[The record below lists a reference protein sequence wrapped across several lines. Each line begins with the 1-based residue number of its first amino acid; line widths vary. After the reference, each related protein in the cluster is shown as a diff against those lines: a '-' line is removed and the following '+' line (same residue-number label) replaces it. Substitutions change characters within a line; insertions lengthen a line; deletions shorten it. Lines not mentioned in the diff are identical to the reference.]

1 MPTNSEGPLA
11 SASAD
16 PLSDLW
22 RKLSRPAAYSRHLP
36 TLELGAYDAEDALA
50 HDACFHASDSALD
63 DEDVR
68 SLGLALTKAAPASL
82 KSIHLGGNALRGG
95 SLAALLAALP
105 AAPALETL
113 WLADNELDGAAM
125 AAFAMCTGNGGGGGA
140 LKHLSLQRNRVGDD
154 GAASL
159 AAALAGG
166 ALPALELLYLGENEV
181 GDAGATALAEA
192 LREGACPKLRRLGLQ
207 ANRLG
212 DGALEALAAALRAG
226 AMKGGALQPLPPPSP
241 SPPNTP
247 KRASPKP
254 PASHSAASAL
264 AATGA
269 TILFPT
275 SADTLSA
282 QASFC
287 TWAAT
292 PSPRRARRA
301 TRCASRCEAARCS
314 ATLAGL
320 RRRRRASSSR
330 LPTATQG
337 RGERMTAGQVSTER
351 VPKWAIYCRASFFQ
365 KT

>member
-1 MPTNSEGPLA
+1 MSTDGEGPLA
-11 SASAD
+11 SAASAD
-16 PLSDLW
+16 PLSDNIPALW

-68 SLGLALTKAAPASL
+68 SLGFALTKAAPASL

-154 GAASL
+154 GAESL

-226 AMKGGALQPLPPPSP
+226 AMKGGEFLYVGGNPFTPAGEARDALCESLRGGPLQCHFGWPPPKTKSFLIT
-241 SPPNTP
+241 PPDRYA
-247 KRASPKP
+247 RA
-254 PASHSAASAL
+254 
-264 AATGA
+264 
-269 TILFPT
+269 
-275 SADTLSA
+275 
-282 QASFC
+282 
-287 TWAAT
+287 W
-292 PSPRRARRA
+292 
-301 TRCASRCEAARCS
+301 
-314 ATLAGL
+314 
-320 RRRRRASSSR
+320 
-330 LPTATQG
+330 
-337 RGERMTAGQVSTER
+337 
-351 VPKWAIYCRASFFQ
+351 
-365 KT
+365 